1 MAVMIVVAQKEWM
14 VHMAERDQNNS
25 LFRKK
30 VVDRISSPEQLTMYL
45 RVTNPGIW
53 TVLAAVI
60 LLMAGILV
68 WSAVGTLE
76 TTVDAKVVVEDH
88 TAQVFPVK
96 RASDMQAGMLLRVSS
111 VNAAIASVGE
121 DEYGRAFGKA
131 EIFLPD
137 GTYEGEVVIEQIHPI
152 RFLTGSGR

>member
-1 MAVMIVVAQKEWM
+1 MIVVAFKDWM

-53 TVLAAVI
+53 AVLAAVI

-68 WSAVGTLE
+68 WSSVGTLE
-76 TTVDAKVVVEDH
+76 TTIDAKVVVEDH
-88 TAQVFPVK
+88 TAQIFPVR
-96 RASDMQAGMLLRVSS
+96 RASEMQAGMPLRVSS
-111 VNAAIASVGE
+111 TEAAIASVKE
-121 DEYGRAFGKA
+121 DEYGRVVGKA

-137 GTYEGEVVIEQIHPI
+137 GFYEGEVVIERIHPI